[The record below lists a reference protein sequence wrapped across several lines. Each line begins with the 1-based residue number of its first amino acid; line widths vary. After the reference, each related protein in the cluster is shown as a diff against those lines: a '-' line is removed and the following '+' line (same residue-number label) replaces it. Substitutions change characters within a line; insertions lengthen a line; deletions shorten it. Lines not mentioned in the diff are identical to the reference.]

1 VTVPPASA
9 ATRPAPASDWW
20 STYFTE
26 AYLLEFAPLFNL
38 EEDRHQVAR
47 LVDLLGLPDGSRLL
61 DVPCGQGRHAHLL
74 AEAGFDVDALDYS
87 PELLARARK
96 RGTGSRL
103 RYTRGDMRS
112 LPSRWNGRFDGVVN
126 LFTSFGFFA
135 DPNDDVRVIGE
146 FARVLRPG
154 GTLVWHGGSRDGLMA
169 RFLGRDSWITANQ
182 TTVSQ
187 ERRFDPLPGILTVR
201 STLNAPGRVPV
212 ERDHQIRIYTATRL
226 AELCREAGLVVE
238 GAFDGWATRP
248 LRRTS
253 TEMLLVARKRA

>member
-1 VTVPPASA
+1 MIRGRHGTSDD
-9 ATRPAPASDWW
+9 ATRAPASEWW

-26 AYLLEFAPLFNL
+26 AYLLEFAPLFSL
-38 EEDRHQVAR
+38 EEDRRQVAR
-47 LVDLLGLPDGSRLL
+47 LVDLMGLPAGSRIL
-61 DVPCGQGRHAHLL
+61 DIPCGQGRHAHLL
-74 AEAGFDVDALDYS
+74 AEAGFDVDGLDYS

-112 LPSRWNGRFDGVVN
+112 LPSGWEGRFDAVVN

-135 DPNDDVRVIGE
+135 DPNDDVRVIRG

-154 GTLVWHGGSRDGLMA
+154 GMLIWHGGSSDGLMS
-169 RFLGRDSWITANQ
+169 RFLARDSWITANQ
-182 TTVSQ
+182 TVVSQ
-187 ERRFDPLPGILTVR
+187 ERSFDPLPGVLTVR
-201 STLNAPGRVPV
+201 STLSAPGGSRAPGSP
-212 ERDHQIRIYTATRL
+212 DPHLHGDTPRL
-226 AELCREAGLVVE
+226 FREAGPRWRSLRRLN
-238 GAFDGWATRP
+238 GRP